1 MTYGN
6 LDVTKMS
13 SLTLTFP
20 ARLYQLAHALDVCH
34 LLSSVLAPWT
44 DFLLRR
50 SNCCPFHA
58 SPLFNVKK
66 LQRLVPPPQKPW
78 KQYGWPLKG
87 DLQGWASQ
95 LFLCLPLLCLC
106 LLGWKPKQPNLT
118 LFVSV
123 NPCVSPAL
131 KTPWNNLR
139 SVSQPS
145 RPARFLVYYNTPRLG
160 MTTTEAVIWIL
171 LHKGC
176 CFHTNRF

>member
-6 LDVTKMS
+6 LDVKKMS

-20 ARLYQLAHALDVCH
+20 ARLYQLVHALDVCH
-34 LLSSVLAPWT
+34 LLISVLAPWT
-44 DFLLRR
+44 DFLLRH
-50 SNCCPFHA
+50 SNCWPFHA

-66 LQRLVPPPQKPW
+66 LQRLVPPPKKPW
-78 KQYGWPLKG
+78 KQYGWPLKE

-95 LFLCLPLLCLC
+95 LFLHLPFCLC
-106 LLGWKPKQPNLT
+106 LLDWKPKQPNLT

-123 NPCVSPAL
+123 NPSVSLAL

-139 SVSQPS
+139 SASQSS
-145 RPARFLVYYNTPRLG
+145 RPARFLVYNTPRLG